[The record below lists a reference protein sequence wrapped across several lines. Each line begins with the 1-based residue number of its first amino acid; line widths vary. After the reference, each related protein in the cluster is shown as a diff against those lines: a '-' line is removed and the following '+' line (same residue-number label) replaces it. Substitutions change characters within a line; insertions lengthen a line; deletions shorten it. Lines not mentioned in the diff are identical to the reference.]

1 MYHYDDDWGE
11 QHENGY
17 QDQWDTEEGGEQTY
31 DMDTYESYP
40 TEAEYEGEPYEVTG
54 QESSQ
59 DQDDYLD
66 EDDQDNYE

>member
-1 MYHYDDDWGE
+1 
-11 QHENGY
+11 
-17 QDQWDTEEGGEQTY
+17 
-31 DMDTYESYP
+31 MDTHESYP
-40 TEAEYEGEPYEVTG
+40 TEAEYEGESYEATG